1 LSVSATL
8 TRCACQARLK
18 TEEISVQNLKMDE
31 LVTKLASSRADIHGA
46 LVLLD
51 EGRKP
56 VALDQTTQGR
66 VSRIDAITQQQMAKA
81 GRTHLQLQLERI
93 RAALERH
100 EAGRYGLCCRC
111 ELDIGLERLTADP
124 ATPFCLECVE
134 ELAENREREQRMA
147 GVRR

>member
-1 LSVSATL
+1 VRRPAPFE
-8 TRCACQARLK
+8 
-18 TEEISVQNLKMDE
+18 TEENFVQNRKVDE
-31 LVTKLASSRADIHGA
+31 LVAKLVSSRAEIQDA
-46 LVLLD
+46 LVYLD
-51 EGRKP
+51 EVGRP

-81 GRTHLQLQLERI
+81 GRTHLQTQLERI

-111 ELDIGLERLTADP
+111 ELDIGFERLTADP
-124 ATPFCLECVE
+124 ATPFCLECVA
-134 ELAENREREQRMA
+134 ELAENREREERMA